1 MNACCVA
8 GISNVSYLISHQMK
22 IGITGGI
29 GSGKTTACK
38 VFEVLGIPVFYA
50 DTVAKELM
58 HTDVLLKEEL
68 ISAFGANSYFPNG
81 ELNRKYISE
90 IVFKDETQLQ
100 ILNKLVHPAVFRA
113 FDQWVLNHRNAPYV
127 LKEAALL
134 FESGSSKMC
143 DYNILVKSPEAIKI
157 ERIIKRDHITE
168 AEVRLRMNKQLSDE
182 EKEKLADFILYNN
195 EEQLL
200 VTQILT
206 LHEKLLALN
215 PVSA

>member
-1 MNACCVA
+1 
-8 GISNVSYLISHQMK
+8 MK

-58 HTDVLLKEEL
+58 HTDILLKKEL
-68 ISAFGANSYFPNG
+68 ISAFGPNSYFPNG
-81 ELNRKYISE
+81 ELNRKYISG

-113 FDQWVLNHRNAPYV
+113 FDQWVLNQRNAPYV

-134 FESGSSKMC
+134 FESGSSQMF
-143 DYNILVKSPEAIKI
+143 DYTILVKSPEAIKI
-157 ERIIKRDHITE
+157 QRIIQRDHITE
-168 AEVRLRMNKQLSDE
+168 SEVRLRMNKQLPDE

-215 PVSA
+215 PISA